1 MAVYLLDINGK
12 CKWLN
17 VDVENWLSEKPC
29 ALYCWATLPAPR
41 PFFFFN
47 CWTFTYHH
55 NLFSY
60 VFIDEHLKCFKFWVF
75 MIMLFWTSVNKY
87 YGDMSFSRY
96 KLRSGHAHSFMYN
109 LWEIVSLI
117 SKAPAVFYI
126 PSMIYKCR
134 GFSTVVSFL
143 IIILVMLHLVLI
155 WAFPNAQ

>member
-1 MAVYLLDINGK
+1 MWMLRTDFQKNHVLFTAEPPFQLQDL
-12 CKWLN
+12 
-17 VDVENWLSEKPC
+17 
-29 ALYCWATLPAPR
+29 
-41 PFFFFN
+41 FFFFN